1 LTVRY
6 AKGSGFDA
14 NKELLAWFDH
24 DEAGFTEAGYAYA
37 RLEMVSRYG
46 LAEAAEDAW
55 GDLFLYRQGRLRLIY
70 AAKKRRRGGAVLVL
84 HVTDM
89 RGAKTAEPYERE
101 ARRRLKEIGSW

>member
-1 LTVRY
+1 
-6 AKGSGFDA
+6 
-14 NKELLAWFDH
+14 
-24 DEAGFTEAGYAYA
+24 
-37 RLEMVSRYG
+37 
-46 LAEAAEDAW
+46 
-55 GDLFLYRQGRLRLIY
+55 LIY